1 MTNKFEHL
9 QEPELAIAY
18 LADRLIDG
26 TLLLF
31 LGAGASDGFGLPGW
45 TGFING
51 FLTQAGI
58 PKVVTDATSAD
69 EKERVVD
76 EALRKI
82 NNSND
87 RKVEFVRNILYPNP
101 ADLNFRA
108 IFSQE
113 LLIALSSLLIG
124 QKRGHI
130 NRVVTFNYDSMLE
143 WFLGIFGLATRS
155 IHKVPALEGSE
166 DVRIYHPHGYVPHPL
181 LNQKSSDFL
190 IIGSVDA
197 NDRAGNS
204 NDPWWHKERDLLSS
218 GVGLYIGLSLI
229 TFRDRAFQPHLLLI
243 GKEVLKTG
251 NRPLGLWIFLQN
263 LSENDVEECLEY
275 GIVPIQL
282 PSKESVPEFILKISQ
297 RALSKMVPS

>member
-18 LADRLIDG
+18 LADQLIDG

-31 LGAGASDGFGLPGW
+31 LGAGASAGFGLPGW
-45 TGFING
+45 TEFVNG
-51 FLTQAGI
+51 FLAQAGI
-58 PKVVTDATSAD
+58 PRVLTDATSAD
-69 EKERVVD
+69 EKERAVD

-82 NNSND
+82 GHSND
-87 RKVEFVRNILYPNP
+87 RKVAFVRDILYPNP
-101 ADLNFRA
+101 GDLNYKA
-108 IFSQE
+108 IFSQQ
-113 LLIALSSLLIG
+113 LLVAVSSLLIG

-143 WFLGIFGLATRS
+143 WFLGVFGLATRS

-166 DVRIYHPHGYVPHPL
+166 DVRIYHPHGYVPHPA
-181 LNQKSSDFL
+181 LNQRSSDFL

-197 NDRAGNS
+197 NDRAGDP
-204 NDPWWHKERDLLSS
+204 NDPWWYKERDLLSS
-218 GVGLYIGLSLI
+218 GVGLYIGLSLN
-229 TFRDRAFQPHLLLI
+229 TFRDRAFQPHLRLVS
-243 GKEVLKTG
+243 KDVLKTG
-251 NRPLGLWIFLQN
+251 NRPLGLWVFLQN
-263 LSENDVEECLEY
+263 LSENEVEECLEY

-297 RALSKMVPS
+297 KALSKMVAT